1 MKLTARVEGNF
12 LETVLEKS
20 FPSAFTIAIGAT
32 LITNIGLALNYD
44 PNMLSTVCILF
55 YRMELYNSSFKDI

>member
-1 MKLTARVEGNF
+1 MKLTLHELKEIF

-32 LITNIGLALNYD
+32 LITNIGLA
-44 PNMLSTVCILF
+44 F
-55 YRMELYNSSFKDI
+55 EL